1 MIKVKIDKLS
11 ETRRAVLFF
20 IVEYLGENGY
30 PPSIREI
37 QDEVGISSTSV
48 VSYNLDKLAE
58 AGLIERESTVSRGIR
73 LSEELKAYIRQ
84 TEPRADDLVHVPL
97 WGTIVAGEPVS
108 VPTETPTDEVIVTRD
123 MIGSVRIEDV
133 FALRVRGDSMIDASV
148 NDGDIVILRRQQ
160 EARNGEMVAAWI
172 PAREETTLKY
182 FHNEGERVRLQPANP
197 TMDPIYLHP
206 SEVQVQGR
214 VLSVLR
220 RI

>member
-1 MIKVKIDKLS
+1 MIKAKIDKLS

-20 IVEYLGENGY
+20 IIEYLGENSY

-58 AGLIERESTVSRGIR
+58 VGLIERESTVSRGIR

-123 MIGSVRIEDV
+123 MIGSARIEDV

-182 FHNEGERVRLQPANP
+182 FHNEGERIRLQPANP
-197 TMDPIYLHP
+197 MMDPIYLHP

-220 RI
+220 RM